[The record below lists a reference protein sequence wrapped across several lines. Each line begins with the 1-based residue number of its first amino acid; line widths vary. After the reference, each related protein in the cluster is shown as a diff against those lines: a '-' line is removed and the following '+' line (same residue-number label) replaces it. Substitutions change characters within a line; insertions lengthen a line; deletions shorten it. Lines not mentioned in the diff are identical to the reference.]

1 VEEMARE
8 KSKDKEGLSEMLGVR
23 VSADDLAR
31 LDALAERLPIGT
43 RHAIARFALRIGL
56 DEIER
61 NPAVLLGGAVKGRK
75 APGR

>member
-1 VEEMARE
+1 MAKE
-8 KSKDKEGLSEMLGVR
+8 KPKDKDGLSEMLGVR

-56 DEIER
+56 HAIER
-61 NPAVLLGGAVKGRK
+61 DPAILLGGAVKGRK
-75 APGR
+75 APSR

>member
-8 KSKDKEGLSEMLGVR
+8 KPKDKEALGEMLGVR
-23 VSADDLAR
+23 VSSDDLAR

-75 APGR
+75 PPAR

>member
-1 VEEMARE
+1 MEAMA
-8 KSKDKEGLSEMLGVR
+8 KQKDAEKEGLSEMLGVR

-56 DEIER
+56 DAIER
-61 NPAVLLGGAVKGRK
+61 DPGVLLGGAVKGRK